1 MSAHVSWIH
10 VAPIKALAIQELQ
23 EVELGRLGVENARR
37 FSIVDP
43 DGKMLNAKR
52 VQRFVAIRPHLDD
65 EMRTL
70 VLDMPDGAE
79 APGTGAIR
87 PHLDDEMRTL
97 VLDRPDGSKATGP
110 VRLGD
115 AITVSI
121 YRRQT
126 PARVVEGPW

>member
-10 VAPIKALAIQELQ
+10 VAPSKALAIQELQ
-23 EVELGRLGVENARR
+23 EVELGRLGVENDRR
-37 FSIVDP
+37 FCIVDP

-70 VLDMPDGAE
+70 VLDMPDG
-79 APGTGAIR
+79 
-87 PHLDDEMRTL
+87 
-97 VLDRPDGSKATGP
+97 SKATGP

-121 YRRQT
+121 YRRQ
-126 PARVVEGPW
+126 